1 MAADSTTQGR
11 IRCCDRRMTVSAR
24 TQPLPFLVT
33 TEMPCPYLAGRVER
47 KVVTELVGPRAAD
60 TYEVLSRAGFRR
72 SHTIAY
78 RPACR
83 GCAACVPVRVRVA
96 DFEAGRTLR
105 RIERR
110 NMDISTAFVPPRGTI
125 EQFRLF
131 SVYLDQRH
139 GDGEMAGMNFEE
151 YRAMMESSPI
161 PTEIMELRDEANVLR
176 GCCLVDLSKDGLS
189 AVYSFFDTE
198 DGLRGLGNEIVI
210 RLVREAALRNLP
222 YVYLG
227 YWIRNCQKMSYKTRF
242 RPLEGFGPDGWKTL
256 AED

>member
-1 MAADSTTQGR
+1 MSVGT
-11 IRCCDRRMTVSAR
+11 R

-33 TEMPCPYLAGRVER
+33 TEMPCPYLSGRMER

-72 SHTIAY
+72 SHSIAY

-96 DFEAGRTLR
+96 EYEPGRTLR

-110 NMDISTAFVPPRGTI
+110 NLDLTARFMTPRGTI

-131 SVYLDQRH
+131 TGYLDERH
-139 GDGEMAGMNFEE
+139 GDGEMSGMNFEE

-161 PTEIMELRDEANVLR
+161 PTEIMELRDPTGELR
-176 GCCLVDLSKDGLS
+176 GCCLIDVSKDGLS
-189 AVYSFFDTE
+189 AVYSFFDTR
-198 DGLRGLGNEIVI
+198 DRGRGLGNQVVI
-210 RLVREAALRNLP
+210 RLIREAERRGLP
-222 YVYLG
+222 FVYLG
-227 YWIRNCQKMSYKTRF
+227 YWIRDCRKMSYKVRF
-242 RPLEGFGPDGWKTL
+242 RPLEGFGPDGWQIL
-256 AED
+256 PED

>member
-1 MAADSTTQGR
+1 
-11 IRCCDRRMTVSAR
+11 MTVSTR

-33 TEMPCPYLAGRVER
+33 TEMPCPYLAGRMER
-47 KVVTELVGPRAAD
+47 KVVTELVGPRASE

-83 GCAACVPVRVRVA
+83 GCAACVPVRVRVS
-96 DFEAGRTLR
+96 DFDPGRTLR

-110 NMDISTAFVPPRGTI
+110 NADLTARFVPPRGTI
-125 EQFRLF
+125 EQYRLF
-131 SVYLDQRH
+131 TVYLDERH

-161 PTEIMELRDEANVLR
+161 PTEIMELRDRDNELR
-176 GCCLVDLSKDGLS
+176 GCCLVDPSRDGLS
-189 AVYSFFDTE
+189 AVYSFFDTR
-198 DGLRGLGNEIVI
+198 DNGRSLGNHIVI
-210 RLVREAALRNLP
+210 RLIHEAARRGLP

-227 YWIRNCQKMSYKTRF
+227 YWIRDARKMSYKTRF
-242 RPLEGFGPDGWKTL
+242 RPLEGFGPDGWRTL
-256 AED
+256 ET

>member
-1 MAADSTTQGR
+1 MSVG
-11 IRCCDRRMTVSAR
+11 SR

-33 TEMPCPYLAGRVER
+33 TEMPCPYLSGRMER
-47 KVVTELVGPRAAD
+47 KVVTELVGPRATD

-96 DFEAGRTLR
+96 DFNPGRTLR

-110 NMDISTAFVPPRGTI
+110 NADLATRFVAPRGTV

-131 SVYLDQRH
+131 SLYLDERH

-161 PTEIMELRDEANVLR
+161 PTEIMELRDGTGELR
-176 GCCLVDLSKDGLS
+176 GCCLVDLSRDGLS

-198 DGLRGLGNEIVI
+198 QESRSLGNQIVI
-210 RLVREAALRNLP
+210 RLIREAARRGLP

-227 YWIRNCQKMSYKTRF
+227 YWIRDCRKMSYKTRF
-242 RPLEGFGPDGWKTL
+242 RPLEGFGADGWVVID
-256 AED
+256 E

>member
-1 MAADSTTQGR
+1 MRPVFDRGGAIAD
-11 IRCCDRRMTVSAR
+11 D
-24 TQPLPFLVT
+24 
-33 TEMPCPYLAGRVER
+33 
-47 KVVTELVGPRAAD
+47 
-60 TYEVLSRAGFRR
+60 
-72 SHTIAY
+72 H
-78 RPACR
+78 
-83 GCAACVPVRVRVA
+83 VRVA

-110 NMDISTAFVPPRGTI
+110 NADISTAFVQPRGTI

-189 AVYSFFDTE
+189 AVYSFFE
-198 DGLRGLGNEIVI
+198 PEESARWP
-210 RLVREAALRNLP
+210 VRSCP
-222 YVYLG
+222 G
-227 YWIRNCQKMSYKTRF
+227 
-242 RPLEGFGPDGWKTL
+242 
-256 AED
+256 

>member
-1 MAADSTTQGR
+1 MSIGT
-11 IRCCDRRMTVSAR
+11 R

-33 TEMPCPYLAGRVER
+33 TEMPCPYVSGRMER
-47 KVVTELVGPRAAD
+47 KIVTELVGPRATD

-96 DFEAGRTLR
+96 DFDPGRTLR

-110 NMDISTAFVPPRGTI
+110 NVDLTTRFLPARGTI

-131 SVYLDQRH
+131 ASYLDERH

-161 PTEIMELRDEANVLR
+161 PTEIMEMRDPERALRA
-176 GCCLVDLSKDGLS
+176 CCLVDISKDGLS
-189 AVYSFFDTE
+189 AVYSFFDTLE
-198 DGLRGLGNEIVI
+198 TARGLGNHIVI
-210 RLVREAALRNLP
+210 RLVREAERRGLP

-227 YWIRNCQKMSYKTRF
+227 YWIRNCRKMSYKTRF
-242 RPLEGFGPDGWKTL
+242 RPLEGFGPNGWQTM
-256 AED
+256 DDD